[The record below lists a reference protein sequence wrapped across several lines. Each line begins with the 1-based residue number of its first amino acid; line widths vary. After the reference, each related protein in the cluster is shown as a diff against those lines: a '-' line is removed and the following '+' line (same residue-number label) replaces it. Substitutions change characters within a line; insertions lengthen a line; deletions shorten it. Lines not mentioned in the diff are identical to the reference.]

1 MSGLMSAAT
10 SINEDED
17 GSVLGG
23 FDDILKLPVSRDR
36 CFQLGRN
43 CRHRFKEAQQ
53 KTALHRVI
61 HPALRDPTRG
71 QVHRRIHS
79 WSSRFS
85 VSPDRPNKLKLELQ
99 PYLAAP

>member
-1 MSGLMSAAT
+1 MSAAT

-17 GSVLGG
+17 GGVLGG

-43 CRHRFKEAQQ
+43 CRHRFEEAQQ
-53 KTALHRVI
+53 QTALHRVI
-61 HPALRDPTRG
+61 DILRQRPARG
-71 QVHRRIHS
+71 QGRRRIHS

-85 VSPDRPNKLKLELQ
+85 VS
-99 PYLAAP
+99 AVAPTS